1 MSQAIVSPLVNYF
14 LANNLA
20 KPYADIEGEQSKSV
34 YLPFTA
40 IGNNNPQVQK
50 SLYFQPDNELDGPEN
65 IITGIEFVPQATQQQ
80 FYNGSNKFVTN
91 PAGNSTAV
99 KNGVLYISN
108 LKRELIAQLPLSTL
122 IRSNNLGKLTFTYF
136 ATQIW
141 QNCYVEFTDI
151 TGLTPTD
158 VGLEFRVY
166 YIKNINYKP

>member
-1 MSQAIVSPLVNYF
+1 MAQAIVSPLVNYF

-65 IITGIEFVPQATQQQ
+65 IITGIEFVPQATQAQ

-108 LKRELIAQLPLSTL
+108 LKRELIAQLPLTTL

-136 ATQIW
+136 VTQIW
-141 QNCYVEFTDI
+141 QNCYIEFTDI
-151 TGLTPTD
+151 TGLTTD
-158 VGLEFRVY
+158 AGLEFRVY
-166 YIKNINYKP
+166 YIKNPNYKP